1 MKDSVDELGDL
12 FVAFVEIW
20 CDASVRYARKLIF
33 LKIPIINDQNKK
45 DSFRPTGSV
54 PKETR

>member
-20 CDASVRYARKLIF
+20 CDASVRDARKLIF

-54 PKETR
+54 QKETR

>member
-20 CDASVRYARKLIF
+20 WDASVRYARKLIF

-45 DSFRPTGSV
+45 DSFRP
-54 PKETR
+54 